1 MVDDIVSADERI
13 GRSHGKDVEERAGC
27 HSGSKE
33 QPHASTRQVHS
44 EGFRR
49 LFRMRVLLGDSDG
62 KQDGPNDCE
71 GRHYAYP
78 R

>member
-33 QPHASTRQVHS
+33 QPHAGTRQVHS

-49 LFRMRVLLGDSDG
+49 LFRVRALPGGADG
-62 KQDGPNDCE
+62 EQDGRNDCE
-71 GRHYAYP
+71 GYHDAYP